1 MRVPPTERRGLTRW
15 RVIAIVGVVVLGV
28 GILSLRALAF
38 VYTDELWFSELGF
51 SDTWRG
57 LFWAKAAPALTFTGI
72 FFVVLLANLV
82 IADRLAPRL
91 STRDLKPSGQED
103 LVLRYRRVVGPY
115 LGRIRVVVALVFA
128 LIAGFGVWS
137 RWHDWVLFR
146 HSQSF
151 GIEDPQFGRDVGFY
165 IFELPFW
172 KFAFEWTFASLIIV
186 IIVTIVAH
194 YFNGGIRVQGTAQR
208 VTPQVK
214 VHLSVLLA
222 LVALV
227 RAWGYWL
234 ERYELALSTNG
245 AVHGAGYTDLHA
257 RLPAKHL
264 LIIISIAAVVLFVAN
279 IWLKGW
285 ALPVIAVGLWAFVS
299 LSIGTV
305 YPSIIQRFRVEPN
318 EFDREEELIGRN
330 IEATRHAYGLD
341 GVDDVSYDYR
351 QGGLT
356 SEELEAAR
364 SSLDDAR
371 IWDPGVILQ
380 RYKTQEI
387 ATYYRFGDVDLDR
400 YVIDGELRQTT
411 IAPRELNPEQLPSR
425 SWVNQRLTYTHG
437 YGLVMS
443 PANTATSDGDPDYLI
458 DGIPPDVA
466 PDAAEVLRV
475 TEPRLYF
482 GEAVGGYAIVGAE
495 TQEFD
500 YPTVETVPSA
510 DAGTAAD
517 GATTTTGA
525 GADDEASTSSAAAT
539 ETTVVAG
546 DVEEARRNAYSGSGG
561 IELSGLV
568 RQAAFALRLWDYQPA
583 LSGQID
589 GDSRIIINRDIKAR
603 VEAAAPFLEFDADP
617 YPVLV
622 DGGIQWV
629 IDGYTVTDDYPFA
642 QAVVPDGLE
651 QGTGLNRRLNYVRN
665 SVRAVVDAYDGTVT
679 FYVVDD
685 SDPMIRAYMDAFPDM
700 FTPGSEVPEE
710 LAAHFRHPE
719 DLFRIQSQLYRS
731 YHTVDPAVF
740 FRRTDQWQLAADP
753 RTGLLDNPGDVA
765 TTAST
770 TVQTAGGESQI
781 EVDERN
787 PMAPEYLMMRLPNS
801 DTEEFVLVQPF
812 VPVNSDSQN
821 LRSLLIARNDGEH
834 IGELVSY
841 TMPNG
846 VEGPAFVASN
856 IQAADEI
863 SRRFTDIAR
872 QGTQSQVIQG
882 ALQPYLVGGSIVYV
896 RPVYL
901 RASGSTSLP
910 TLTFVIAYND
920 RRVVAG
926 DTIDEALD
934 NLADAIRADGDGTDG
949 TPVDGADDQGGTS
962 TTTTPGGSTSSTV
975 PAEGPAPETITDP
988 DEALR
993 QAVLAGQRADDA
1005 DARGDNIGYLQQLEL
1020 QQAYLARWDE
1030 LVPDT
1035 TSTSVSSTTTSTT
1048 TESTAPPA

>member
-38 VYTDELWFSELGF
+38 VYTDQLWFAELGF
-51 SDTWRG
+51 GDTWRG

-72 FFVVLLANLV
+72 FFVALLANLV

-91 STRDLKPSGQED
+91 SARDLKPTGQED

-115 LGRIRVVVALVFA
+115 LGRIRVLVSLVFA

-151 GIEDPQFGRDVGFY
+151 GVEDPQFGRDVGFY

-330 IEATRHAYGLD
+330 IEATRRAYGLD
-341 GVDDVSYDYR
+341 GVAEVQYGYE

-356 SEELEAAR
+356 SQELEAAR

-371 IWDPGVILQ
+371 IWDPGTILQ
-380 RYKTQEI
+380 RYETQEI

-400 YVIDGELRQTT
+400 YVIDGELREIT
-411 IAPRELNPEQLPSR
+411 IAPRELNPDQLPSR

-443 PANTATSDGDPDYLI
+443 PANTATSDGDPDYFI
-458 DGIPPDVA
+458 DGIPPVVA
-466 PDAAEVLRV
+466 PEAADALPL
-475 TEPRLYF
+475 TQPRLYF

-495 TQEFD
+495 TREFD

-510 DAGTAAD
+510 GTEID

-525 GADDEASTSSAAAT
+525 EGGASSTSTDAVT

-546 DVEEARRNAYSGSGG
+546 DVDEARRTAYSGSGG

-568 RQAAFALRLWDYQPA
+568 RQVAFALRLWDYQPA
-583 LSGQID
+583 LSGQVD
-589 GDSRIIINRDIKAR
+589 GDSRIIINRDIRAR

-622 DGGIQWV
+622 DGRIQWV

-685 SDPMIRAYMDAFPDM
+685 TDPMIRAYMDAFPDM
-700 FTPGSEVPEE
+700 FTLGSEVPEE

-731 YHTVDPAVF
+731 YHTIDPEEF

-765 TTAST
+765 TTGSST
-770 TVQTAGGESQI
+770 LQTAGGQSLV
-781 EVDERN
+781 EVDEDD
-787 PMAPEYLMMRLPNS
+787 PMNPEYLMMRLPGAAS
-801 DTEEFVLVQPF
+801 EEFVLVQPF

-834 IGELVSY
+834 IGELVAY

-863 SRRFTDIAR
+863 NTRFTDIAR

-926 DTIDEALD
+926 DTIDQALD
-934 NLADAIRADGDGTDG
+934 NLSDAIRADGDGNTGDTG
-949 TPVDGADDQGGTS
+949 DTGDDQGTS
-962 TTTTPGGSTSSTV
+962 TTSTTTGGSTTSTTGGD
-975 PAEGPAPETITDP
+975 ETDP
-988 DEALR
+988 SSIDDPVVALELAVAAGRDAEA
-993 QAVLAGQRADDA
+993 A
-1005 DARGDNIGYLQQLEL
+1005 DARGDNVEYLHQLEL

-1030 LVPDT
+1030 LTPDT
-1035 TSTSVSSTTTSTT
+1035 TATTTTT
-1048 TESTAPPA
+1048 TAAPSSSESTAPPA